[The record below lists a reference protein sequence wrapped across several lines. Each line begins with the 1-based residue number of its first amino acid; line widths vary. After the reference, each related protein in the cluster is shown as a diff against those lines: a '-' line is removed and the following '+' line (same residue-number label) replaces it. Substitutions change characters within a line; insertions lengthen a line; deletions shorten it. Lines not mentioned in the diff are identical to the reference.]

1 MNLNKKI
8 KRIKTK
14 KQEEEEEAKER
25 RKYAE
30 EISFSLFAKFL
41 SAISFGC
48 QRACMVLAWM
58 ILVQFTVPLNHNT
71 LRRSQ
76 IFGHSFGHIHQFII
90 SENNFRQVF
99 LSINPMKKRAA
110 SSSQIMMKLF
120 HNNEYV
126 DMHKCIEEAFV

>member
-14 KQEEEEEAKER
+14 KQEEEEAKEE

-48 QRACMVLAWM
+48 QRACMVRAWM

-76 IFGHSFGHIHQFII
+76 IFGHSYGHIHQFII

-99 LSINPMKKRAA
+99 LSINPMKK
-110 SSSQIMMKLF
+110 SSVFFS
-120 HNNEYV
+120 NY
-126 DMHKCIEEAFV
+126 DEAFP

>member
-14 KQEEEEEAKER
+14 KQEEEEVKER

-48 QRACMVLAWM
+48 QRACMVRAWM

-76 IFGHSFGHIHQFII
+76 IFGQSYGHIHQFII

-99 LSINPMKKRAA
+99 LSINPIRKEQRLLL
-110 SSSQIMMKLF
+110 KL
-120 HNNEYV
+120 
-126 DMHKCIEEAFV
+126 